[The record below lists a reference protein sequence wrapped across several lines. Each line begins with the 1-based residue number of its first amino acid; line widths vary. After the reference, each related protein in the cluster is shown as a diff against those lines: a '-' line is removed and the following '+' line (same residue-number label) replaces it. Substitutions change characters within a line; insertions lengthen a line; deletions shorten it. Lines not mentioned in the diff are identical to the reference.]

1 MPKTWKEFLRVDENK
16 TKLFVFLSEVAACR
30 PQGYDKELYTTHG
43 SDVLRSLTGL
53 DVSKIALCS
62 HEKADTRLILNSADA
77 VLKGHRR
84 VSIRTVDTDLLV
96 LAVASFDKIKPDE
109 LWVILGI
116 GSHFRNIAIHEL
128 MAKMDSRYCNSLPIF
143 HAFTGCGTVS
153 FSGRGKK
160 TVWATWRAFLEVTNA
175 FIELERE
182 PSAVSEESMS
192 RLERFV
198 VLMYDNTSDTMEIN
212 EARKQLF
219 AHKGRT
225 LRDIRPTQA
234 AVKQYIKCTC

>member
-1 MPKTWKEFLRVDENK
+1 MLCSP
-16 TKLFVFLSEVAACR
+16 
-30 PQGYDKELYTTHG
+30 
-43 SDVLRSLTGL
+43 TGL
-53 DVSKIALCS
+53 DVSNIALCS
-62 HEKADTRLILNSADA
+62 HEKADTRLILNLADA

-109 LWVILGI
+109 LWVILGT
-116 GSHFRNIAIHEL
+116 GSHLRSIAIHDL
-128 MAKMDSRYCNSLPIF
+128 MAKMDSRYCSSLPIF
-143 HAFTGCGTVS
+143 HALTGCDTVS

-160 TVWATWRAFLEVTNA
+160 MVWATWRAFLEVTDA
-175 FIELERE
+175 FIELERM
-182 PSAVSEESMS
+182 PSTVSEESMS
-192 RLERFV
+192 WLERFV
-198 VLMYDNTSDTMEIN
+198 VVMYDNTSDTMEIH

-225 LRDIRPTQA
+225 LKDIHYTKA